1 MAAAAAQLSDE
12 ELFFELRRLGF
23 SPGPVTESTRPVYLK
38 KLKKLREEERT
49 GGARGVAAPTKTRN
63 SNNNNPGAGGG
74 GGGGFLGVRLA
85 NTNLSPL
92 AGTAGGGR
100 ARAAPAAAAGGNKV
114 VLGFSSDESDVEA
127 NPRGQAG
134 AAGSRRERSSAS
146 RRDPRPA
153 TGAFGAAGLKNSAL
167 AEAPPRRKPNAWWG
181 ATPRRPTATAGLW
194 EQTEGGR
201 ESGGGGGAEDDDAEA
216 KEEGEEEPP
225 RERCKARAVNGNRFL
240 GGGGGGGPI
249 RREKYSDSEED
260 EETPVTGAKPQGS
273 KEEALARHC
282 LAKKS
287 LSKSIAPFAAHKCA
301 AGGGGL
307 METGHGPALGGGGG
321 LCLDARLAAATGR
334 GKNLEEEE
342 EEVSVA
348 RRDGDYLDSSPLYPR
363 YRSSSSKKAHQLVL
377 PPPLTDLDPSK
388 MTDSLGGHR
397 KPANN
402 HVLPGAVGGYS
413 TEPRIYTAANSLSPG
428 ATASTST
435 RINHSN
441 HTGSNH
447 NYLKNTYKQKLSEPE
462 EDLLQQFKREEI
474 STTGGFSAHYLSMFL
489 LTAACLFFLI
499 LGLTYLRMRGSGVAE
514 HVGIDNKDQV
524 PLLEMKGNETILM
537 NSLYILH
544 EKLAQI
550 AGDHEC
556 GNSVNNGLSVQEAA
570 SYLKSLGPEYENIL
584 NDSLQWILNSGE
596 DVGIKCVGRSLD
608 EESIA
613 NISDVKYLVST
624 RPQMSFTCRFRRA
637 FITVTCRSVFLLL
650 GVGMV
655 WAVLRYMKYR
665 WSKEEEQTR
674 QMYDMVV
681 KIIDV
686 LRTHSEACQENK
698 DLQPY
703 MPIPHVRDSLIP
715 PEDRKKMKKVWN
727 RAVDFLAANESR
739 VRTETQRIGG
749 ADFLVWRWVQ
759 PSASCDKKLVI
770 PSKVWQGQAFHLDRR
785 NSPPNS
791 LTPCLKIRNMFD
803 PVMEIGD
810 HWHLAIQ
817 EAILEKCS
825 DNEGIV
831 HIAVDKNS
839 REGCVYVKC
848 LSPEYAGKAFKAL
861 HGSWFDGKLV
871 TVKYLRLDRYHHRF
885 PQAISC
891 NIPLKPSSTHMNSM
905 SHLRLR
911 TGTTNSQGN
920 S

>member
-1 MAAAAAQLSDE
+1 MAAAAAAQLTDE
-12 ELFFELRRLGF
+12 ELFSELRRLGF

-38 KLKKLREEERT
+38 KLKKLRDEERA
-49 GGARGVAAPTKTRN
+49 GGARGAAASKTRN
-63 SNNNNPGAGGG
+63 SNNNNPGRGGGGDLATRLANADLFSPPGAGAAGGG
-74 GGGGFLGVRLA
+74 
-85 NTNLSPL
+85 S
-92 AGTAGGGR
+92 GR
-100 ARAAPAAAAGGNKV
+100 ARTAPGAGGKV
-114 VLGFSSDESDVEA
+114 LLGFSSDESDAEA
-127 NPRGQAG
+127 GPRGQAG
-134 AAGSRRERSSAS
+134 AAGSRRERGSAS

-153 TGAFGAAGLKNSAL
+153 AAALGAACLHNSAL
-167 AEAPPRRKPNAWWG
+167 AEAPARRKPSAWWG
-181 ATPRRPTATAGLW
+181 ASAARRQTVTAGAR
-194 EQTEGGR
+194 EQTPGRRELEGCGEKEEEEEEGG
-201 ESGGGGGAEDDDAEA
+201 GDAAAAAAEEQLQQ
-216 KEEGEEEPP
+216 
-225 RERCKARAVNGNRFL
+225 ERCKNRAVNGSRFL
-240 GGGGGGGPI
+240 SYGSGGGAS
-249 RREKYSDSEED
+249 RREKYSDSEE
-260 EETPVTGAKPQGS
+260 EEEGRQQVL
-273 KEEALARHC
+273 KEAPLARHY
-282 LAKKS
+282 LARKN
-287 LSKSIAPFAAHKCA
+287 LGNPAAPLPVRKCA
-301 AGGGGL
+301 AAGDGLEQGAAGGVL
-307 METGHGPALGGGGG
+307 PNDRVLE
-321 LCLDARLAAATGR
+321 DAAAGR
-334 GKNLEEEE
+334 NTDRGSRREEEE
-342 EEVSVA
+342 DVAVAA
-348 RRDGDYLDSSPLYPR
+348 RRDGECLDSSSLLPR
-363 YRSSSSKKAHQLVL
+363 YRCSSSKKAHQLLL
-377 PPPLTDLDPSK
+377 PPLLTDLDCGK
-388 MTDSLGGHR
+388 MTDSLGASR

-402 HVLPGAVGGYS
+402 HVLTGAVGSYNI
-413 TEPRIYTAANSLSPG
+413 EPRIYTATNSLSPG
-428 ATASTST
+428 ATTSSST

-447 NYLKNTYKQKLSEPE
+447 TYLKNTYKQNLSEPE
-462 EDLLQQFKREEI
+462 EDLLQQFKSEEV

-514 HVGIDNKDQV
+514 DVGADNKNQFTGK
-524 PLLEMKGNETILM
+524 LNIQANETYMM
-537 NSLYILH
+537 NSLYKLH
-544 EKLAQI
+544 DKLAQI

-556 GNSVNNGLSVQEAA
+556 GNSVKKGLSIQEAA
-570 SYLKSLGPEYENIL
+570 AYLKSLGSEYENEF
-584 NDSLQWILNSGE
+584 NKSLQWILSSGE
-596 DVGIKCVGRSLD
+596 DVGIKCVGNNLD
-608 EESIA
+608 EESIT
-613 NISDVKYLVST
+613 NTTDIKYLIST

-637 FITVTCRSVFLLL
+637 LITVTCRSLILLI

-655 WAVLRYMKYR
+655 WGVLRYMKYL
-665 WSKEEEQTR
+665 WSKEEEETR

-686 LRTHSEACQENK
+686 LRSHNEACQENK

-703 MPIPHVRDSLIP
+703 VPIPHVRDSLIP
-715 PEDRKKMKKVWN
+715 PQDRKKMKQVWN

-739 VRTETQRIGG
+739 VRAETRRIGG
-749 ADFLVWRWVQ
+749 ADFLVWRWIQ
-759 PSASCDKKLVI
+759 PSASCDKMVVA

-885 PQAISC
+885 PQAITC
-891 NIPLKPSSTHMNSM
+891 NAPLKPSNTHMNSM

-911 TGTTNSQGN
+911 TGTTKSQGN